1 MYKHYLDIVG
11 KWAFIFAYN
20 IGEDNLDEIGE
31 WIEAL
36 GASRKEIKRTQRLLQ
51 TPNKGF
57 TFSKESLRMSVVC
70 IGNTTS
76 LEQWWDTLSHE
87 IDHLQDAVMQY
98 YDISPGTE
106 DAAWLQGYIMRLI
119 VKALQSDGTMFQ

>member
-1 MYKHYLDIVG
+1 MYKHYLDIAG

-20 IGEDNLDEIGE
+20 ISEDDLGDIGE

-36 GASRKEIKRTQRLLQ
+36 GASKREIRRTKKLLRRL
-51 TPNKGF
+51 NKGF
-57 TFSKESLRMSVVC
+57 TFSSSSLRMSVIV
-70 IGNTTS
+70 IGDATS

-98 YDISPGTE
+98 YGVEHGTE
-106 DAAWLQGYIMRLI
+106 EAAWLQGYIMRLI
-119 VKALQSDGTMFQ
+119 VKAMKEDGTM

>member
-11 KWAFIFAYN
+11 KWAFVFAYN
-20 IGEDNLDEIGE
+20 VKEDDLGEIGD

-36 GASRKEIKRTQRLLQ
+36 GAKPREIRRTKKLLRRL
-51 TPNKGF
+51 NKGF
-57 TFSKESLRMSVVC
+57 TFSSATLRMSVLVV
-70 IGNTTS
+70 GDATS
-76 LEQWWDTLSHE
+76 LDQWWDTLSHE

-98 YDISPGTE
+98 YDVEAGTE

-119 VKALQSDGTMFQ
+119 VKALRHDGTMFQ